1 MINPPDGRIAIVADG
16 NSYDPDDLGGTSI
29 SISLIRA
36 VGMSA
41 RLVHY
46 SHSCDLVRD
55 NKISVRAEKERH
67 QLMQLSCYVTVRRWG
82 GF

>member
-1 MINPPDGRIAIVADG
+1 
-16 NSYDPDDLGGTSI
+16 
-29 SISLIRA
+29 
-36 VGMSA
+36 MSA

-55 NKISVRAEKERH
+55 NKIFVRAEKERH
-67 QLMQLSCYVTVRRWG
+67 QLMQLSCYVTARRWG